1 MAMDDDSNDI
11 TSQLARTKNHHTPGT
26 PKSALQVEM
35 EEWLYPEG
43 GRVAFREIA
52 TLAFR
57 INEGKRL
64 SGCVGPTVSM
74 GLVSEMLRHGMD
86 WNGGFTI
93 KPIRINQSWRAPL
106 GRVLQVLE
114 PDLDGK
120 VELTSQ
126 RPEGEPLFWF
136 DPRACP
142 WFKDY
147 KAMGLFGWAEQK
159 MSVADLGREVMA
171 LPPREWPVGLSGLL
185 PVGGGVDF
193 GVPALAAVFYA
204 GVGALGPWVIVQ
216 QKSMGSMWA
225 VTVRSTV
232 LVDGYGRAVE
242 HETLGGTV
250 AEALARAWY
259 IIKKRP

>member
-1 MAMDDDSNDI
+1 MNDDDDSNDI

-26 PKSALQVEM
+26 PKSALQVET
-35 EEWLYPEG
+35 EEWLCTEAG
-43 GRVAFREIA
+43 QLAFREA
-52 TLAFR
+52 VTLMFR
-57 INEGKRL
+57 IVESKRL
-64 SGCVGPTVSM
+64 AKQKPTVSM
-74 GLVSEMLRHGMD
+74 ELVAVMLRNGMD
-86 WNGGFTI
+86 WDGGFTNE
-93 KPIRINQSWRAPL
+93 PIRINQSLRAPL
-106 GRVLQVLE
+106 GRIVQVLE

-120 VELTSQ
+120 VEVTSQ
-126 RPEGEPLFWF
+126 RPGEEPVFTF

-147 KAMGLFGWAEQK
+147 KAMGQFGWATQK
-159 MSVADLGREVMA
+159 MSVADLAREVMA

-185 PVGGGVDF
+185 PVVGVDF

-204 GVGALGPWVIVQ
+204 GVGALGPWVVVQ